1 LSAKVVSETC
11 SRIVTKYLSW
21 LRRVRKHT
29 LFRLSHFP
37 LFPSPLLLSHSCFLN
52 FCGLVGS
59 HCTRPNGNGQQL
71 SAFFRQ
77 LRPKHTIFLY
87 NKYLHGMRC
96 ECVCEN
102 FPRFSLDGV
111 NQMGDA
117 AFALKGNCQRHLTRF
132 SVMCEFPLS
141 TFLPYLS
148 VFPVPFSLN
157 SFKLSVILY
166 GTFLATFKLLN
177 SITKSKLHS

>member
-1 LSAKVVSETC
+1 MGNSCQHFFDNSAQNTQFSFTTNIYMACGVSVC
-11 SRIVTKYLSW
+11 
-21 LRRVRKHT
+21 VR
-29 LFRLSHFP
+29 
-37 LFPSPLLLSHSCFLN
+37 
-52 FCGLVGS
+52 
-59 HCTRPNGNGQQL
+59 
-71 SAFFRQ
+71 
-77 LRPKHTIFLY
+77 
-87 NKYLHGMRC
+87 
-96 ECVCEN
+96 N